1 MRIFCVGQ
9 GRTRVC
15 GEAYSV
21 YVAAGNPRRT
31 PYNAKKTI
39 YGWTLFNFGLNL
51 LNVVALDRVTNFD
64 VIVVFDT
71 NSALITADDFFG
83 IIFES
88 P

>member
-39 YGWTLFNFGLNL
+39 YGWTLVCERRELRQNISIAE
-51 LNVVALDRVTNFD
+51 ALKGCGAGAAGCRT
-64 VIVVFDT
+64 
-71 NSALITADDFFG
+71 
-83 IIFES
+83 
-88 P
+88 